1 MKNLLLNFWRTHLS
15 LRARLVAAVFV
26 VGMSSLSGCAT
37 AVDTRPLFEAHVA
50 AFATATPHTTLRVP
64 RADGQNIAVRE
75 FGAQF
80 RGQGPSLV
88 LMHGFPDNQ
97 HLYDLLVPAL
107 AAQHHVI
114 SFDFV
119 GWGDSDKP
127 WPFLY
132 NVASQRADLEAVVR
146 HFALTR
152 VALVVHDL
160 SGHAGIDWALDNP
173 QSTAHLVLLN
183 TYYQNMPTL
192 KAPEAVDTYA
202 TAGWKRDLLTWATG
216 KSPGQFKKGVG
227 SQIGLFFSNAQVRDR
242 FVPLLTHDAAAARPA
257 FLSSTS
263 VLYAEVD
270 RRDKNVLRLRAFQPP
285 VLIVFGADDP
295 YLNVGV
301 ATEFSRV
308 FPNNRL
314 HLLKEAGHYVQLD
327 QASTVAQLILGAL
340 N

>member
-1 MKNLLLNFWRTHLS
+1 MKILMLTRPLPLRWLCCVGLL
-15 LRARLVAAVFV
+15 AA
-26 VGMSSLSGCAT
+26 LAGCAT
-37 AVDTRPLFEAHVA
+37 PLDTAPLYEAHVA
-50 AFATATPHTTLRVP
+50 AFAQATPHASLRVQ
-64 RADGQNIAVRE
+64 RTDGQAIAVRE
-75 FGAQF
+75 FGAKF

-97 HLYDLLVPAL
+97 HLYDLLIPAL
-107 AAQHHVI
+107 ATKHHVI

-127 WPFLY
+127 WPFVY
-132 NVASQRADLEAVVR
+132 DVASQRADLDAVVR

-173 QSTAHLVLLN
+173 ERTAHLVLLN

-202 TAGWKRDLLTWATG
+202 TPGWKRDLLVWGTG

-227 SQIGLFFSNAQVRDR
+227 SQIGLFFSNAEVRGR
-242 FVPLLTHDAAAARPA
+242 FVPLLTHAATAARPA

-263 VLYAEVD
+263 VLYPEVD
-270 RRDKNVLRLRAFQPP
+270 KRDKNVQRLKAFQPP

-301 ATEFSRV
+301 AKEFSRL

-314 HLLKEAGHYVQLD
+314 HLLPGAGHYVQLD
-327 QASTVAQLILGAL
+327 QGDAVATLILQAL
-340 N
+340 QGS